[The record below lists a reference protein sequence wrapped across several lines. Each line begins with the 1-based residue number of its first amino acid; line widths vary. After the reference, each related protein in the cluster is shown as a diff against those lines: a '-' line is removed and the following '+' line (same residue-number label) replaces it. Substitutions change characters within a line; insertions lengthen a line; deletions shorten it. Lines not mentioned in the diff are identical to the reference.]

1 MGTSSEM
8 IAKLF
13 TVSILGAINI
23 GQVESSSLLHVVC
36 FPYVKHPTVKALH
49 NVDHILTVA
58 IKQTVVAPR
67 EPVLWAKSKKQTLNQ
82 ISQSVVFAY
91 PLTVF

>member
-23 GQVESSSLLHVVC
+23 RQVKSSSLLHVVC

-49 NVDHILTVA
+49 NVDNVLTVA

-67 EPVLWAKSKKQTLNQ
+67 KPVLWTKAENQTLNQ
-82 ISQSVVFAY
+82 ISQSMVFAY
-91 PLTVF
+91 TLTMF